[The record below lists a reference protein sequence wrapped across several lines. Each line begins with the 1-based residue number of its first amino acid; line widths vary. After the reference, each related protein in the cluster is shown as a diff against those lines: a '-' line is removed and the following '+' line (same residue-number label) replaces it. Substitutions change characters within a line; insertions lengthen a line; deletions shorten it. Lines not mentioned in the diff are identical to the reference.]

1 MKALS
6 DIIYLSVYKA
16 KVKQGFVKEGS
27 DLNDINDA
35 IRGAFVTILSRS
47 FYDDTRDENERALLI
62 PLLDMLQHT
71 SDSANAQY
79 FTNGD
84 NIELRAKWP
93 MNEKTEL
100 MISYSYINEPW
111 NFFTRYG
118 FVPGQTKSVKEM
130 LKEKDPVFFP
140 NIDSY
145 PMIDSVPAST
155 ASDNQENSQT
165 TTESKKSVP
174 SLEVLNRLK
183 IAGSNVGNFV
193 PPQRQ
198 GGQSTGGSSPSYL
211 QGVHTK
217 SDKTIQQHGTKNPSL
232 ISKAHQMSQS
242 PGSSYLNN
250 LRRPNDDVHLS
261 E

>member
-16 KVKQGFVKEGS
+16 KVKQGFVKEGN

-47 FYDDTRDENERALLI
+47 FYDDTRDENERALLV

-71 SDSANAQY
+71 SDSANVQY

-93 MNEKTEL
+93 MYEKTEL

-140 NIDSY
+140 NIDN
-145 PMIDSVPAST
+145 PMIDSVPVST
-155 ASDNQENSQT
+155 ASDIQENTQT
-165 TTESKKSVP
+165 TTESKKSIP

-183 IAGSNVGNFV
+183 IAGSNEGNFV
-193 PPQRQ
+193 PPQQ
-198 GGQSTGGSSPSYL
+198 QVGQSTGGSGPSYL
-211 QGVHTK
+211 QGR
-217 SDKTIQQHGTKNPSL
+217 SDKTAQQRGSKNPSL
-232 ISKAHQMSQS
+232 ISNAHKKSQS

-250 LRRPNDDVHLS
+250 LRQPNDDVHLS